1 MQMTAAVAAF
11 WDDFCRRCAGAPRQA
26 GDPNPGAFY
35 EAFHFGDTEA
45 LAQELAALVLAGTKR
60 ATASAWWSY
69 EAGGRRAPQA
79 GDLSVV
85 TDWHGQPLCVIRS
98 TRVDRIPFD
107 AVPAEFAAAEG
118 EGDGSLAWWR
128 QAHTLYFTRECAR
141 LGRAFAPDMPVC
153 CERFEVVH
161 RR

>member
-60 ATASAWWSY
+60 ATASAPGGPTRPA
-69 EAGGRRAPQA
+69 AGGRR
-79 GDLSVV
+79 
-85 TDWHGQPLCVIRS
+85 R
-98 TRVDRIPFD
+98 
-107 AVPAEFAAAEG
+107 PA
-118 EGDGSLAWWR
+118 
-128 QAHTLYFTRECAR
+128 T
-141 LGRAFAPDMPVC
+141 
-153 CERFEVVH
+153 
-161 RR
+161 